1 MSLITASKQTENL
14 EEIGSTH
21 THTHSKTG
29 QLKKVEIITKQLES
43 KDGTI

>member
-14 EEIGSTH
+14 EEIGS